1 MEVIIAA
8 TAIMILA
15 FIALVCVCCCIAGSR
30 ADQWAEQCEKMMG
43 TCPDCGFEVSWMET
57 EAIVKTDYGERH
69 TLICPK
75 CGKLVKIRVE
85 TREKK

>member
-1 MEVIIAA
+1 MEIVIIMV
-8 TAIMILA
+8 AILIVV
-15 FIALVCVCCCIAGSR
+15 FIALVCICCCVAGGG
-30 ADQWAEQCEKMMG
+30 ANQWAKECEKMVG

-69 TLICPK
+69 TLVCPK